1 MLINESNPYL
11 YTNNSYDSMI
21 ILYRETDR
29 CTWSKSFSGVERTM
43 REVSK
48 PSPARKPA
56 HSSATSGTY
65 NVVRTSTQ
73 ATHYEAAAAAAAVW
87 SF

>member
-1 MLINESNPYL
+1 
-11 YTNNSYDSMI
+11 
-21 ILYRETDR
+21 
-29 CTWSKSFSGVERTM
+29 M